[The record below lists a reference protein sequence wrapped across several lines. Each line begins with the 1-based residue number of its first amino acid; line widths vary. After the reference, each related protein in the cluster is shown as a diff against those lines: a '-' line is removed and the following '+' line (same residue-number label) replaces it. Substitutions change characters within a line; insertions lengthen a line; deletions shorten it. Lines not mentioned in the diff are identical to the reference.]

1 MNINLQKHHIE
12 AIMYLIVIICALLII
27 YIILNNQKD
36 NFLVIQTNGGEEVK
50 KQFPQSYPNLYLY
63 WYDEVCD
70 MSTSI
75 KKNLWD
81 TMTLQTKRLFKNI
94 KDIDFSV
101 IDINNSENFPH
112 KNLDNGEINISPT
125 IVIEYENVY
134 NEKLINKLNSLNEIG
149 KPKKVFSMG
158 ATYIIKILDL
168 KDYVINNTDTRDVY
182 IQKKTNFEA
191 MIRATI
197 ENLK

>member
-12 AIMYLIVIICALLII
+12 TIMYLIVIICALIII
-27 YIILNNQKD
+27 YIILNNKKD
-36 NFLVIQTNGGEEVK
+36 NFIVIQTNGGEQVK
-50 KQFPQSYPNLYLY
+50 KEFPPSYPNLYLY

-81 TMTLQTKRLFKNI
+81 TMTIQTKRLFTKI
-94 KDIDFSV
+94 EDIDFSK
-101 IDINNSENFPH
+101 IDVNNFEEFPH
-112 KNLDNGEINISPT
+112 KNLDDGEINITPT

-158 ATYIIKILDL
+158 DTYLIKIVDL
-168 KDYVINNTDTRDVY
+168 KDYVINNTDNRDVF

-191 MIRATI
+191 MIRASI